1 MKKTIAILM
10 LCVMVLTSAFA
21 GPNVRFV
28 FGDLGQHPEIVF
40 GFVPSY
46 LLLGVGINDQ
56 IFGANTSEVQFLV
69 GGGYNQRKVFQ
80 DPLTGVSSPD
90 TQITYDV
97 IQTDYV
103 VRLRQGLLDDLLM
116 FQFGLDLKYEIN
128 RDSFKTN
135 KNKSLTEYLGAK
147 DYSGDIYTDLNGDRQ
162 FFGTNFNFRITFD
175 MMEDTLFTND
185 GFLAYVEAEYG
196 PYSLNK
202 ALGGYADYYSL
213 TLNAVG
219 AKTLYTFTTGDN
231 GWISLVIA
239 DRVNVNWTDG
249 KHVPVAYQGPVS
261 LGRKVR
267 GYNTYSYNSQ
277 FTIVNNFDFRIA
289 GPGLGIGS
297 IRPRINLFFDVGYGC
312 GNYFNT
318 KIAADNFLSSAGA
331 QFTVSFFD
339 FIDLGYQLAYLFTGE
354 KYTDEGKKFVG
365 SFTFFLDF

>member
-1 MKKTIAILM
+1 MKKAIAILL
-10 LCVMVLTSAFA
+10 LCVLVLTSALA

-46 LLLGVGINDQ
+46 LLLGIGVNGQLFD
-56 IFGANTSEVQFLV
+56 ANTSEIQFLV
-69 GGGYNQRKVFQ
+69 GGGCNQRRVFQ
-80 DPLTGVSSPD
+80 DPATGISSPL

-116 FQFGLDLKYEIN
+116 FQLGLDLKYEVN
-128 RDSFKTN
+128 RDSFKTD
-135 KNKSLTEYLGAK
+135 KNDSLDEYLAGH
-147 DYSGDIYTDLNGDRQ
+147 SGYIYPDLNGNHQ
-162 FFGTNFNFRITFD
+162 FFGTNINFRVTFD

-185 GFLAYVEAEYG
+185 GFIAYAEAEYG
-196 PYSLNK
+196 PYALNR

-213 TLNAVG
+213 SLNAIG
-219 AKTLYTFTTGDN
+219 AGTVYTFSTGDT
-231 GWISLVIA
+231 GWVSLVVA

-249 KHVPVAYQGPVS
+249 RYVPVAYQGPVS

-277 FTIVNNFDFRIA
+277 FTVVNNFDFRIA

-297 IRPRINLFFDVGYGC
+297 IRPRINLFFDMGYGC

-318 KIAADNFLSSAGA
+318 DIKADNFLASAGA

-339 FIDLGYQLAYLFTGE
+339 FIDLGYQLAYLFTGD
-354 KYTDEGKKFVG
+354 KYTEAGKDLVG